1 MIWPFLF
8 YVCLVF
14 ITMFQKIR
22 ERAINEKMRETF
34 FWVILTNIDLNN
46 VCLRGEMASNFG
58 FNDARKLPKTVL
70 ESSTKSNGS
79 LISYTNARKLIFSV
93 KKQPKMI

>member
-8 YVCLVF
+8 YICLVF
-14 ITMFQKIR
+14 KTMLQEIR

-58 FNDARKLPKTVL
+58 FNDARNLPKTVL
-70 ESSTKSNGS
+70 ESSTKSNGI
-79 LISYTNARKLIFSV
+79 LISYTNA
-93 KKQPKMI
+93 

>member
-1 MIWPFLF
+1 ML
-8 YVCLVF
+8 
-14 ITMFQKIR
+14 QEIR

-34 FWVILTNIDLNN
+34 FWVILTNINLNN

-58 FNDARKLPKTVL
+58 LNDARKLPKTVL

-79 LISYTNARKLIFSV
+79 LISYTNA
-93 KKQPKMI
+93 